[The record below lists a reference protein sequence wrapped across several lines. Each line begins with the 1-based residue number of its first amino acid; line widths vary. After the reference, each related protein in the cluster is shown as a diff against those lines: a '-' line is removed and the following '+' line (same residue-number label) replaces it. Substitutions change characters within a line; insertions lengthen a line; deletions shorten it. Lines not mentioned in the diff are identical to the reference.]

1 MHRFALIAGVLA
13 ALAFASPAFAAPP
26 VLTSV
31 SHVNRHPAASWS
43 LPPGVTSQV
52 AEVATSPATSTD
64 GYFFFEN
71 VKAFDVLEETQTSW
85 LYNFQLDP
93 GVYYVHIGGL
103 DMPCFLAGLCPV
115 REFSQI
121 MTLEIPKTPP
131 PPPPLRCRVP
141 NLIGL
146 GLARAKIRIRR
157 AHCSVRLVR
166 RVRAPDARLVGRVVS

>member
-1 MHRFALIAGVLA
+1 
-13 ALAFASPAFAAPP
+13 
-26 VLTSV
+26 V

-71 VKAFDVLEETQTSW
+71 V
-85 LYNFQLDP
+85 
-93 GVYYVHIGGL
+93 
-103 DMPCFLAGLCPV
+103 FLAGLCPV

-166 RVRAPDARLVGRVVS
+166 RVRAPDARLVGRVVSQNPRPGVIRVRGFGIRIGVGRL